1 MVASPLYC
9 GQVAGPPGHVLF
21 FREPQTVTPSPRRR
35 IAVVGLGMAVTPH
48 AQSLRDL
55 RDRVDVAGAFS
66 PTRERRDAFAAR
78 FDVPV
83 TGDLDA
89 LVSDPTI
96 TAALIL
102 TPPRTH
108 LPLVT
113 RFAEA
118 GKHVLLEKPLE
129 ADTPRAEA
137 VVDAC
142 ERAGVALAVVLQHRF
157 RPAARALAQCIAANR
172 LGEIAAA
179 SVRVPWWRPQT
190 YYDEPGRG
198 TLARDGGGVLLTQ
211 AIHTLDFF
219 LSVVPPLAEVS
230 AFARTTP
237 LHRMETEDIACAV
250 LRFANGALGTLE
262 ATTASYP
269 GFPER
274 IEITGTRGT
283 AILVGGKL
291 DLYWHDGRHETAGEA
306 GMQGGGA
313 DPMAFANDAHRAVL
327 AEFLDALDAGR
338 APINSGRAALAVHD
352 LIDAVLAS
360 SRTHA
365 PVAVRQRP

>member
-1 MVASPLYC
+1 VVKWSSHRTIFVILLEIRTIASPPC
-9 GQVAGPPGHVLF
+9 
-21 FREPQTVTPSPRRR
+21 RR
-35 IAVVGLGMAVTPH
+35 IALVGLGMAVTPH

-55 RDRVDVAGAFS
+55 RERVDVAGAFS

-78 FDVPV
+78 FDFPV
-83 TGDLDA
+83 TDDLDA
-89 LVSDPTI
+89 LVNDPTI
-96 TAALIL
+96 AAALIL

-113 RFAEA
+113 RFAHA

-129 ADTPRAEA
+129 VDTARAEG

-142 ERAGVALAVVLQHRF
+142 DRAGVALGVVLQHRF
-157 RPAARALAQCIAANR
+157 RPAARALAECVAGQR

-179 SVRVPWWRPQT
+179 SVSVPWWRPQS

-211 AIHTLDFF
+211 AIHTLDLF
-219 LSVVPPLAEVS
+219 LSVAPALAEVA
-230 AFARTTP
+230 AFTRTTP
-237 LHRMETEDIACAV
+237 VHRMETEDIACAA
-250 LRFANGALGTLE
+250 LRFGNDALGTLN
-262 ATTASYP
+262 ATTACYP

-274 IEITGTRGT
+274 IEMIGTRGT
-283 AILVGGKL
+283 AILSGGKL
-291 DLYWHDGRHETAGEA
+291 DLAWHDGRHEAAGED
-306 GMQGGGA
+306 GMLGGGA

-338 APINSGRAALAVHD
+338 APSNSGRAALAVHD

-360 SRTHA
+360 SKSRA
-365 PVAVRQRP
+365 PVAVRQRAQR

>member
-1 MVASPLYC
+1 MVASSVYC
-9 GQVAGPPGHVLF
+9 GQVVQPPDHRPKV
-21 FREPQTVTPSPRRR
+21 PDVTLSPRRR
-35 IAVVGLGMAVTPH
+35 IAIVGLGMAVTPH

-55 RDRVDVAGAFS
+55 SGRIDVAGAFS
-66 PTRERRDAFAAR
+66 PTRERRDAFFAR
-78 FDVPV
+78 FDFPM

-89 LVSDPTI
+89 LVNDPTI
-96 TAALIL
+96 RAALIL

-113 RFAEA
+113 RFANA

-129 ADTPRAEA
+129 VDTPRAEA

-142 ERAGVALAVVLQHRF
+142 ERAGVALGVVLQHRF

-179 SVRVPWWRPQT
+179 SVHVPWWRPQT

-211 AIHTLDFF
+211 AIHTLDLF
-219 LSVVPPLAEVS
+219 LSVAPPLAEVA
-230 AFARTTP
+230 AFVRTTP
-237 LHRMETEDIACAV
+237 LHRMETEDLACAA
-250 LRFANGALGTLE
+250 LRFENGALGTLN

-274 IEITGTRGT
+274 IEITGTRGS
-283 AILVGGKL
+283 AILSGGKL
-291 DLYWHDGRHETAGEA
+291 DLYWHGGRHETAGEE

-327 AEFLDALDAGR
+327 AEFLDALDADR
-338 APINSGRAALAVHD
+338 APSNSGRAALAVHD

-360 SRTHA
+360 SQTHA
-365 PVAVRQRP
+365 PVAVRQRPRP